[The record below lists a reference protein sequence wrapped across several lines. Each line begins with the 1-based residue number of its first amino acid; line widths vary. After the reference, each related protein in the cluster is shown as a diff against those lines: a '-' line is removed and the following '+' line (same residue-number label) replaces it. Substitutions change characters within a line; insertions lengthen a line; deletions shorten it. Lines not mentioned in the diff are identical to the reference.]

1 MLLTTNKTRMG
12 RLLLIILLFSLF
24 LSSCIVVKK
33 YPKNRPYLIKNTIEV
48 KGGKFTTNEKA
59 ALKTRLNAQLADSS
73 RVKVVDKYFIR
84 HVYTKPPAYD
94 SAATNQS
101 ARNMQ
106 ASMLH
111 LGYYHSVVTYTVDTA
126 KAGSQQRVTVH
137 YTVDVGPPTLI
148 DSVSY
153 IMRKPDLQL
162 LADQNLENS
171 MLKKDIPVTKVAVVG
186 EMSRLVDIYRNNGYY
201 KLSTEEIKVRGD
213 TSTAALTTISDDIF
227 EQLRL
232 LAEAQKAKDSP
243 KIRLA
248 VVLNQP
254 KDSSKIRKYYI
265 GNIYILPDYL
275 PGDSLNDPTLT
286 TVRAKGKGK
295 QSCDTCSVNYIL
307 KFHKRLFRT
316 GFVLRNMYIRKGDLY
331 NQDNYFQTLS
341 SFTKAGLWQS
351 VNIQVIE
358 PRDSSDK
365 LDLAVQLIP
374 GKKFGFEAALE
385 ASYSATSNSN
395 NATAA
400 SAGNLLGISG
410 NVSILNR
417 NVHREGIRM
426 TNAIRAGVELN
437 LRQDSSNRKNIINS
451 NELTYANSIIIPRFI
466 YPFTALN
473 SKRNITSETFFN
485 TNLSYIKRFGLF
497 DLQSVSF
504 SQGVDWTKKAINPKR
519 PSRHW
524 LWKPI
529 NFEFSRLYN
538 KTTAFDST
546 LAANPFLR
554 YSFNTALVAGLGI
567 GSLRYSFIHVNPK
580 SPNRQYT
587 FTANFEESGLI
598 LGFTPLL
605 KKYMRNYVKADVE
618 YVFSATPKAQN
629 RKSEWV
635 TRVFAGVGVPI
646 RKDTTLPFF
655 KQYFG
660 GGSNSMR
667 AWPVRGIGR
676 GSQPLAPYGNNSS
689 FNDRTGDIQLEANIE
704 YRYPIATL
712 IPNSLVLKG
721 ALFADVGNVW
731 NFKNSKG
738 NGQVD
743 SAQFKFKNLYK
754 ELGVALG
761 TGFRLDFNYF
771 VLRFDVAFRVKR
783 PDVGDNSG
791 WQFPNITFNNLF
803 KRGVQI
809 PDPANPGQTKSDDRY
824 RKWRYEN
831 FNFTIGISYPF

>member
-1 MLLTTNKTRMG
+1 MLLTTNKTGMG
-12 RLLLIILLFSLF
+12 WPLLIILLFSLF
-24 LSSCIVVKK
+24 LSSCVVVKK
-33 YPKNRPYLIKNTIEV
+33 APKNKPYLIKNTIEV

-84 HVYTKPPAYD
+84 HVYSKPPAYD
-94 SAATNQS
+94 SAASNQS

-111 LGYYHSVVTYTVDTA
+111 LGYYHAVVTYKADTA
-126 KAGSQQRVTVH
+126 KAGSQKRVTVH
-137 YTVDVGPPTLI
+137 YTIEVGPPTII
-148 DSVSY
+148 DTVRY
-153 IMRKPDLQL
+153 ILRKPDLQS
-162 LADQNLENS
+162 LATQNMENS
-171 MLKKDIPVTKVAVVG
+171 LLKEETPVTKAAVVG
-186 EMSRLVDIYRNNGYY
+186 EMGRLVNLYRNNGYY

-213 TSTAALTTISDDIF
+213 TTTAALTTISDDIF

-243 KIRLA
+243 RIKLA

-254 KDSSKIRKYYI
+254 SDSSKIKKYYI
-265 GNIYILPDYL
+265 GNIYILTDYL
-275 PGDSLNDPTLT
+275 PGDDLNDPTLT
-286 TVRAKGKGK
+286 TVMAKSKGK
-295 QSCDTCSVNYIL
+295 QSCDTCPINYIL
-307 KFHKRLFRT
+307 KYHKKLFRT
-316 GFVLRNMYIRKGDLY
+316 VFVLRNMYMHKGDLY
-331 NQDNYFQTLS
+331 SQDNYFQTLS

-351 VNIQVIE
+351 VNIRVVE
-358 PRDSSDK
+358 PKDSSDK
-365 LDLAVQLIP
+365 LDLVVELIP

-385 ASYSATSNSN
+385 ASYSANSNSN

-400 SAGNLLGISG
+400 TAGNLLGISG

-417 NVHREGIRM
+417 NVHKEGIRM
-426 TNAIRAGVELN
+426 TNGIRAGVELN
-437 LRQDSSNRKNIINS
+437 VKADTNNHKNIINS
-451 NELTYANSIIIPRFI
+451 NELTYSNSIIIPRFI
-466 YPFTALN
+466 YPFSLLN
-473 SKRNITSETFFN
+473 NKRNITSETFFN

-504 SQGVDWTKKAINPKR
+504 STGFDWTKKALKPQR
-519 PSRHW
+519 PNRRW

-529 NFEFSRLYN
+529 NFEFSRLFN
-538 KTTAFDST
+538 KTATFDST

-567 GSLRYSFIHVNPK
+567 GSVRYAFVHTNPK
-580 SPNRQYT
+580 YSNRQYA

-598 LGFTPLL
+598 LGFTPIL
-605 KKYMRNYVKADVE
+605 KKYLRNYLKADVE
-618 YVFSATPKAQN
+618 YVFSTTHKN
-629 RKSEWV
+629 SELV

-655 KQYFG
+655 RQYFG

-676 GSQPLAPYGNNSS
+676 GSQPLAPFGNNSS

-704 YRYPIATL
+704 YRYNIAQL
-712 IPNSLVLKG
+712 IPNSLILKG
-721 ALFADVGNVW
+721 AVFVDAGNIW
-731 NFKNSKG
+731 NFKNSNPLRG
-738 NGQVD
+738 TD

-771 VLRFDVAFRVKR
+771 VLRFDLGFRVKR
-783 PDVGDNSG
+783 PDVSANDG
-791 WQFPNITFNNLF
+791 WQIPDVSFNNLF
-803 KRGVQI
+803 KRGVQV
-809 PDPANPGQTKSDDRY
+809 PDPSNPGQTKSDDRY
-824 RKWRYEN
+824 RRWRYEN

>member
-1 MLLTTNKTRMG
+1 MG
-12 RLLLIILLFSLF
+12 QHLQIILLVSLLF
-24 LSSCIVVKK
+24 SSCIIVKK
-33 YPKNRPYLIKNTIEV
+33 FPKNKPFVTSNTIEV

-59 ALKTRLNAQLADSS
+59 AIKTRLNAQLADSS
-73 RVKVVDKYFIR
+73 RIKEVDKYFIR
-84 HVYTKPPAYD
+84 RVFTKPPAYD
-94 SAATNQS
+94 SAASAQS

-106 ASMLH
+106 MSMLH
-111 LGYYHSVVTYTVDTA
+111 IGYYHSTATYSADTTRTND
-126 KAGSQQRVTVH
+126 KIMVHVH
-137 YTVDVGPPTLI
+137 YVVDVGPPTLI
-148 DSVSY
+148 DTVRY
-153 IMRKPDLQL
+153 IMRKPDLQSLATKNVGNSL
-162 LADQNLENS
+162 LKVET
-171 MLKKDIPVTKVAVVG
+171 PVTKASVIG
-186 EMSRLVDIYRNNGYY
+186 EMGRMVDLYRNNGYY

-243 KIRLA
+243 RIKLA

-254 KDSSKIRKYYI
+254 SDSSKIRKYYI

-275 PGDSLNDPTLT
+275 PGDDLNDPSLI
-286 TVRAKGKGK
+286 TVVAKGKGK
-295 QSCDTCSVNYIL
+295 QNCDTCSANFTL
-307 KFHKRLFRT
+307 KYHKKLFRT
-316 GFVLRNMYIRKGDLY
+316 GFVVRNMYMRKGDLY
-331 NQDNYFQTLS
+331 NQDNYFQTLN

-351 VNIQVIE
+351 VNIRFVE
-358 PRDSSDK
+358 RKDSSDK
-365 LDLAVQLIP
+365 LDLVVELIP
-374 GKKFGFEAALE
+374 GKKYGFEAALE

-417 NVHREGIRM
+417 NVHKEGIRM
-426 TNAIRAGVELN
+426 TNAVRAGVELN
-437 LRQDSSNRKNIINS
+437 VRNDSNNRKNIINS
-451 NELTYANSIIIPRFI
+451 NELTYSNSIIIPRLI
-466 YPFTALN
+466 YPYSTLLR

-485 TNLSYIKRFGLF
+485 TNLSYIKRFSLF
-497 DLQSVSF
+497 DLQSVSL
-504 SQGVDWTKKAINPKR
+504 SNGVDWTMKAKKPNRSNK
-519 PSRHW
+519 HL

-538 KTTAFDST
+538 KTATFDST

-554 YSFNTALVAGLGI
+554 YSFNTALVAGFGI
-567 GSLRYSFIHVNPK
+567 GSLRYSFIHINPK
-580 SPNRQYT
+580 FTNRQFS

-598 LGFTPLL
+598 LGATPLL
-605 KKYMRNYVKADVE
+605 KKYLRNYVKGDVE
-618 YVFSATPKAQN
+618 YVFSTTHK
-629 RKSEWV
+629 KSEIV

-655 KQYFG
+655 RQYFG

-676 GSQPLAPYGNNSS
+676 GSQPLAPFGNNSS

-704 YRYPIATL
+704 YRYNIAQL
-712 IPNSLVLKG
+712 VPNSLSLKG
-721 ALFADVGNVW
+721 AMFMDVGNIW
-731 NFKNSKG
+731 NFKNANPSG
-738 NGQVD
+738 GPD

-771 VLRFDVAFRVKR
+771 VLRFDVGFRVKR
-783 PDVGDNSG
+783 PDISSNDG
-791 WQFPNITFNNLF
+791 WQIPNVTFNNLF